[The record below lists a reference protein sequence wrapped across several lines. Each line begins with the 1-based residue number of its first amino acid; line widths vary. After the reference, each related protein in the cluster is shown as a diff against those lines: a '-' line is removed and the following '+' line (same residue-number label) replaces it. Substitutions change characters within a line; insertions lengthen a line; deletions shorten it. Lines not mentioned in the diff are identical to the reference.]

1 LALVSVGGHDTK
13 SAISS
18 FGSRYGLGHLTNLP
32 DVDSYLARTLGISY
46 HPRWLLIRADE
57 DASEERGS
65 GAIPDSIVTD
75 ALTPG

>member
-1 LALVSVGGHDTK
+1 MALVSVGGHDTK

-18 FGSRYGLGHLTNLP
+18 FVSRHGLGHLPNLP
-32 DVDSYLARTLGISY
+32 DEDSDIARALGVSY
-46 HPRWLLIRADE
+46 HPRWLLIRADGT
-57 DASEERGS
+57 EERGG

>member
-1 LALVSVGGHDTK
+1 MALISVGGHDTK

-18 FGSRYGLGHLTNLP
+18 FVSRYGLGHLTNLP
-32 DVDSYLARTLGISY
+32 DVDSHLARTLGISY
-46 HPRWLLIRADE
+46 HPRWLLIRAGE

-65 GAIPDSIVTD
+65 GAIPDAVVTD

>member
-1 LALVSVGGHDTK
+1 MALVSVGGHDTP

-18 FGSRYGLGHLTNLP
+18 FVSRYGLGHLTNLP
-32 DVDSYLARTLGISY
+32 DVDNELARTLGVSY
-46 HPRWLLIRADE
+46 HPRWLLIRADGT
-57 DASEERGS
+57 DERGG